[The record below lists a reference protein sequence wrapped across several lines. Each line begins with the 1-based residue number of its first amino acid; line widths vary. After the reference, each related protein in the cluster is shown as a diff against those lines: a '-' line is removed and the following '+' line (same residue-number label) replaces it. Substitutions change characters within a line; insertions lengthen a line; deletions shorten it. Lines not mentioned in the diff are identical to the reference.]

1 MACLSRFLME
11 KIAPV
16 EIAALKSMNKSF
28 GGCNVGC
35 NGDVV
40 YVAKAQK
47 GCVIRIRVLIHGI
60 TEEKKKV
67 NFIAGDSGSDLLTA
81 AVASAEEAGN

>member
-1 MACLSRFLME
+1 MN
-11 KIAPV
+11 KIAPIKV
-16 EIAALKSMNKSF
+16 AAFKCMDKSF
-28 GGCNVGC
+28 RGSDVCC